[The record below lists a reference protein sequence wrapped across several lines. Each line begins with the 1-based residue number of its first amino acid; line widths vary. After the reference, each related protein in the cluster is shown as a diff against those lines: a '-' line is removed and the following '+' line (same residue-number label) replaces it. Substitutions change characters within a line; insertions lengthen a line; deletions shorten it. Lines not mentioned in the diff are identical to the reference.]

1 LADQYVQLE
10 IFPEIRHVEAI
21 DPREAIGRGTRV
33 KALYRVRYGESRH
46 VHEVYH
52 DRHGWY
58 CAEHGPRCPAVS
70 DAATAST
77 AATAR

>member
-1 LADQYVQLE
+1 LADQYAQLE

-21 DPREAIGRGTRV
+21 DPRDAIGRDTRV
-33 KALYRVRYGESRH
+33 KALYRVRYGENRQ

-58 CAEHGPRCPAVS
+58 CAEHGPKCRAVS
-70 DAATAST
+70 DAAK
-77 AATAR
+77 AAPKR